1 MERKSARSW
10 LIFAPRHR
18 VRRAAAALLALVLF
32 VGATRVLVGQQDDPS
47 EIFLKAYL
55 SAQQGEKLE
64 HENRFKTALAKY
76 RFAGS
81 LIAELRRSH
90 ADWQPA
96 IVEYRGQKIGEGI
109 LRIQERMTKQN
120 ALNAS
125 ANPLPEVAPSLPEGD
140 DWSEPGPEVVA
151 PQSDQSATQA
161 SRDVASNEATKKLRG
176 KADQLQTALDKA
188 HSDLESARK
197 EKEAVNTRLQET
209 NSKLEKAQDD
219 IDKARKS
226 ERQARDQLVQ
236 IQESLRAAQESQE
249 NSAREEQQLRS
260 EIAHLKDAV
269 AAADEARVAV
279 EKQRDDKEAKLAAAS
294 EHITAL
300 EHQRDGALAQF
311 RLVQAPEQGVQLL
324 LAEKDDLQ
332 QKLANAEEKLRNLGE
347 SDPVNTKAF
356 AEMNEQIAQLHEQL
370 SESQKRNDY
379 LTARAAEL
387 AVQLD
392 DAGTELQVAKLAG
405 ANSEESAQLTREN
418 ELLRNIV
425 VRERQEEARRDETR
439 KLVVAELDK
448 LKIRSETL
456 NKQIEFL
463 AQPVT
468 KLNSEELALLR
479 QPVVSVS
486 DQRAGLFKA
495 SFVFEKKSASNSMGT
510 AKASANARSGGDS
523 DARMSRPDP
532 SQTDLPPKVR
542 GLVRA
547 AGKNFQQ
554 GNYRAAGK
562 QYQQILAEDPNNL
575 EVLSNLGVVYV
586 RSGDLRSAEST
597 LEKAV
602 AIAPDNDFL
611 LTTLGV
617 VQYRQSKFDEAIV
630 QLTKAI
636 AINPKSATAHN
647 YLGIA
652 ASQKGRQQEAEK
664 EILQALANNPDD
676 ADAHFNLAVILITTQ
691 PGSKELA
698 REHYARA
705 TALGIEPNPS
715 LEKLLQ

>member
-1 MERKSARSW
+1 M
-10 LIFAPRHR
+10 
-18 VRRAAAALLALVLF
+18 RRDAAALLALVLF

-64 HENRFKTALAKY
+64 HEDRFKTALAKY

-81 LIAELRRSH
+81 LIAQLRRSH

-96 IVEYRGQKIGEGI
+96 IVEYRGRKISEGI
-109 LRIQERMTKQN
+109 LRIQERITRQN
-120 ALNAS
+120 QLNAS
-125 ANPLPEVAPSLPEGD
+125 ANPLPEIAPAPPESEG
-140 DWSEPGPEVVA
+140 WSEPGPEVVA
-151 PQSDQSATQA
+151 VQPDEASSEA
-161 SRDVASNEATKKLRG
+161 SRDAASKEATKKLRG
-176 KADQLQTALDKA
+176 KVDQLQAAL
-188 HSDLESARK
+188 
-197 EKEAVNTRLQET
+197 
-209 NSKLEKAQDD
+209 
-219 IDKARKS
+219 DKARKS
-226 ERQARDQLVQ
+226 EGQARDELVKT
-236 IQESLRAAQESQE
+236 QESLRAAQASQE
-249 NSAREEQQLRS
+249 NSARKEQQLRS

-269 AAADEARVAV
+269 AAADEARVAA
-279 EKQRDDKEAKLAAAS
+279 EKQRDDTQAKFAEAN
-294 EHITAL
+294 EQITA
-300 EHQRDGALAQF
+300 QRDEALAQL
-311 RLVQAPEQGVQLL
+311 RVVQGSEQGVQLL

-332 QKLANAEEKLRNLGE
+332 QKVANAEGKVRALGD
-347 SDPVNTKAF
+347 SDPVNAKIF
-356 AEMNEQIAQLHEQL
+356 AEMNEQVAQLQEQL

-392 DAGTELQVAKLAG
+392 EAGTELQVAKLAG
-405 ANSEESAQLTREN
+405 ANSEESAQLAREN

-439 KLVVAELDK
+439 KLVVAELGR

-456 NKQIEFL
+456 NKQIELL

-495 SFVFEKKSASNSMGT
+495 SFVFEKKSAVNSIGAAT
-510 AKASANARSGGDS
+510 ANANARSGSES
-523 DARMSRPDP
+523 DAGTNRAAPAK
-532 SQTDLPPKVR
+532 TDVPPKMQR
-542 GLVRA
+542 LVRA
-547 AGKNFQQ
+547 ARKNLQQ
-554 GNYRAAGK
+554 GNYRAAEK

-575 EVLSNLGVVYV
+575 DALSNLGVVYV

-698 REHYARA
+698 KEHYARA
-705 TALGIEPNPS
+705 TALGIEPSPS

>member
-1 MERKSARSW
+1 M
-10 LIFAPRHR
+10 
-18 VRRAAAALLALVLF
+18 RRDAAALLALVLF

-64 HENRFKTALAKY
+64 HEDRFKTALAKY

-81 LIAELRRSH
+81 LIAQLRRSH

-96 IVEYRGQKIGEGI
+96 IVEYRGRKISEGI
-109 LRIQERMTKQN
+109 LRIQERITRQN
-120 ALNAS
+120 QLNAS
-125 ANPLPEVAPSLPEGD
+125 ANPLPEIAPAPPESEG
-140 DWSEPGPEVVA
+140 WSEPGPEVVA
-151 PQSDQSATQA
+151 VQPDEASSEA
-161 SRDVASNEATKKLRG
+161 SRDAASKEATKKLRG
-176 KADQLQTALDKA
+176 KVDQLQAAL
-188 HSDLESARK
+188 
-197 EKEAVNTRLQET
+197 
-209 NSKLEKAQDD
+209 
-219 IDKARKS
+219 DKARKS
-226 ERQARDQLVQ
+226 EGQARDELVKT
-236 IQESLRAAQESQE
+236 QESLRAAQASQE
-249 NSAREEQQLRS
+249 NSARKEQQLRS

-269 AAADEARVAV
+269 AAADEARVAA
-279 EKQRDDKEAKLAAAS
+279 EKQRDDTQAKFAEAN
-294 EHITAL
+294 EQITAL
-300 EHQRDGALAQF
+300 EHQRDEALAQL
-311 RLVQAPEQGVQLL
+311 RVVQGSEQGVQLL

-332 QKLANAEEKLRNLGE
+332 QKVANAEGKVRALGD
-347 SDPVNTKAF
+347 SDPVNAKIF
-356 AEMNEQIAQLHEQL
+356 AEMNEQVAQLQEQL

-392 DAGTELQVAKLAG
+392 EAGTELQVAKLAG
-405 ANSEESAQLTREN
+405 ANSEESAQLAREN

-439 KLVVAELDK
+439 KLVVAELGR

-456 NKQIEFL
+456 NKQIELL

-495 SFVFEKKSASNSMGT
+495 SFVFEKKSAVNSIGAAT
-510 AKASANARSGGDS
+510 ANANATSGSES
-523 DARMSRPDP
+523 DAGTNRAAP
-532 SQTDLPPKVR
+532 SKTDVPPKIQ
-542 GLVRA
+542 GLARA
-547 AGKNFQQ
+547 ARKNFQQ

-575 EVLSNLGVVYV
+575 DALSNLGVVYV

-698 REHYARA
+698 KEHYARA
-705 TALGIEPNPS
+705 TALGIEPSPS

>member
-1 MERKSARSW
+1 
-10 LIFAPRHR
+10 
-18 VRRAAAALLALVLF
+18 VRRDAAALLALVLF

-64 HENRFKTALAKY
+64 HEDRFKTALAKY

-81 LIAELRRSH
+81 LIAQLRRSH

-96 IVEYRGQKIGEGI
+96 IVEYRGRKISEGI
-109 LRIQERMTKQN
+109 LRIQERITRQN
-120 ALNAS
+120 QLNAS
-125 ANPLPEVAPSLPEGD
+125 ANPLPEIAPAPPESEG
-140 DWSEPGPEVVA
+140 WSEPGPEVVA
-151 PQSDQSATQA
+151 VQPDEASSEA
-161 SRDVASNEATKKLRG
+161 SRDAASKEATKKLRG
-176 KADQLQTALDKA
+176 KVDQLQAAL
-188 HSDLESARK
+188 
-197 EKEAVNTRLQET
+197 
-209 NSKLEKAQDD
+209 
-219 IDKARKS
+219 DKARKS
-226 ERQARDQLVQ
+226 EGQARDELVKT
-236 IQESLRAAQESQE
+236 QESLRAAQASQE
-249 NSAREEQQLRS
+249 NSARKEQQLRS

-269 AAADEARVAV
+269 AAADEARVAA
-279 EKQRDDKEAKLAAAS
+279 EKQRDDTQAKFAEAN
-294 EHITAL
+294 EQITAL
-300 EHQRDGALAQF
+300 EHQRDEALAQL
-311 RLVQAPEQGVQLL
+311 RVVQGSEQGVQLL

-332 QKLANAEEKLRNLGE
+332 QKVANAEGKVRALGD
-347 SDPVNTKAF
+347 SDPVNAKIF
-356 AEMNEQIAQLHEQL
+356 AEMNEQVAQLQEQL

-392 DAGTELQVAKLAG
+392 EAGTELQVAKLAG
-405 ANSEESAQLTREN
+405 ANSEESTQLAREN

-439 KLVVAELDK
+439 KLVVAELGR

-456 NKQIEFL
+456 NKQIELL

-495 SFVFEKKSASNSMGT
+495 SFVFEKKSAVNSIGAAT
-510 AKASANARSGGDS
+510 ANANATSGSES
-523 DARMSRPDP
+523 DAGTNRAAP
-532 SQTDLPPKVR
+532 SKTDVPPKIQ
-542 GLVRA
+542 GLARA

-575 EVLSNLGVVYV
+575 DALSNLGVVYV

-698 REHYARA
+698 KEHYARA
-705 TALGIEPNPS
+705 TALGIEPSPS

>member
-1 MERKSARSW
+1 
-10 LIFAPRHR
+10 
-18 VRRAAAALLALVLF
+18 
-32 VGATRVLVGQQDDPS
+32 
-47 EIFLKAYL
+47 
-55 SAQQGEKLE
+55 
-64 HENRFKTALAKY
+64 
-76 RFAGS
+76 
-81 LIAELRRSH
+81 LR
-90 ADWQPA
+90 
-96 IVEYRGQKIGEGI
+96 
-109 LRIQERMTKQN
+109 
-120 ALNAS
+120 
-125 ANPLPEVAPSLPEGD
+125 
-140 DWSEPGPEVVA
+140 
-151 PQSDQSATQA
+151 
-161 SRDVASNEATKKLRG
+161 
-176 KADQLQTALDKA
+176 
-188 HSDLESARK
+188 
-197 EKEAVNTRLQET
+197 
-209 NSKLEKAQDD
+209 
-219 IDKARKS
+219 
-226 ERQARDQLVQ
+226 
-236 IQESLRAAQESQE
+236 
-249 NSAREEQQLRS
+249 
-260 EIAHLKDAV
+260 
-269 AAADEARVAV
+269 
-279 EKQRDDKEAKLAAAS
+279 
-294 EHITAL
+294 
-300 EHQRDGALAQF
+300 
-311 RLVQAPEQGVQLL
+311 
-324 LAEKDDLQ
+324 
-332 QKLANAEEKLRNLGE
+332 QKLANAEEKVRNLGK
-347 SDPVNTKAF
+347 SDPVNAKMF
-356 AEMNEQIAQLHEQL
+356 AEMNKQISQLQQQL

-405 ANSEESAQLTREN
+405 ANSEESAQLVREN

-439 KLVVAELDK
+439 KLVVAELDT

-495 SFVFEKKSASNSMGT
+495 SFVFEKKSAGNST
-510 AKASANARSGGDS
+510 SAVQTDARSDGES
-523 DARMSRPDP
+523 DATLNRSDP
-532 SQTDLPPKVR
+532 SKTDLPPKVQ

-554 GNYRAAGK
+554 GNYKAAGK

-575 EVLSNLGVVYV
+575 DALSNLGVVYV
-586 RSGDLRSAEST
+586 RGGNLRSAEST

-611 LTTLGV
+611 LTTLGI

-636 AINPKSATAHN
+636 TINPKSATAHN

-652 ASQKGRQQEAEK
+652 ASQKGRQKEAEK
-664 EILQALANNPDD
+664 EILQAIANNPDD

-705 TALGIEPNPS
+705 TALGIEPSPS

>member
-10 LIFAPRHR
+10 LIFVPRHR
-18 VRRAAAALLALVLF
+18 VRCAAAALLALVLF

-96 IVEYRGQKIGEGI
+96 IVEYRGQKISEGI

-120 ALNAS
+120 ALSAS
-125 ANPLPEVAPSLPEGD
+125 ANPLPEVAPSLPSNE

-151 PQSDQSATQA
+151 PQSDKTVAQA
-161 SRDVASNEATKKLRG
+161 PPDAASKEVTKKLRD

-188 HSDLESARK
+188 HSDLENARK
-197 EKEAVNTRLQET
+197 EKEALDTRLQGT

-219 IDKARKS
+219 LDKARKS
-226 ERQARDQLVQ
+226 EGQARDELVKA
-236 IQESLRAAQESQE
+236 QESLRAAQASQE

-269 AAADEARVAV
+269 AAADDARVAA
-279 EKQRDDKEAKLAAAS
+279 EKQRDDTQAKLAAAS
-294 EHITAL
+294 GQITAL
-300 EHQRDGALAQF
+300 EYQRDEALAQL
-311 RLVQAPEQGVQLL
+311 RVVQGSEQGVQLL
-324 LAEKDDLQ
+324 LAEKDGLQ
-332 QKLANAEEKLRNLGE
+332 QKLANAEEKVRDLGE
-347 SDPVNTKAF
+347 SDPVNAKIF
-356 AEMNEQIAQLHEQL
+356 AEMNEQVAQLQEQL

-392 DAGTELQVAKLAG
+392 EAGTELQVAKLAG

-439 KLVVAELDK
+439 KLVVAELDR

-479 QPVVSVS
+479 QPVISVS

-495 SFVFEKKSASNSMGT
+495 SFVFEKKSAVNSIGGAT
-510 AKASANARSGGDS
+510 ADANARSGGES
-523 DARMSRPDP
+523 DARTNRAAPAK
-532 SQTDLPPKVR
+532 TDVPPKIR

-554 GNYRAAGK
+554 GNYMVAGR

-575 EVLSNLGVVYV
+575 DALSNLGVVYV
-586 RSGDLRSAEST
+586 RSGNLRSAEST

-611 LTTLGV
+611 LTTLGI

-652 ASQKGRQQEAEK
+652 ASQKGRQKEAEK

-698 REHYARA
+698 KEHYARA
-705 TALGIEPNPS
+705 TALGIEPSPS

>member
-1 MERKSARSW
+1 
-10 LIFAPRHR
+10 
-18 VRRAAAALLALVLF
+18 
-32 VGATRVLVGQQDDPS
+32 
-47 EIFLKAYL
+47 
-55 SAQQGEKLE
+55 
-64 HENRFKTALAKY
+64 
-76 RFAGS
+76 
-81 LIAELRRSH
+81 
-90 ADWQPA
+90 
-96 IVEYRGQKIGEGI
+96 
-109 LRIQERMTKQN
+109 
-120 ALNAS
+120 
-125 ANPLPEVAPSLPEGD
+125 
-140 DWSEPGPEVVA
+140 VA
-151 PQSDQSATQA
+151 PQSDGIVTQA
-161 SRDVASNEATKKLRG
+161 SHDAAINEATKKLRS
-176 KADQLQTALDKA
+176 KSEQLQTALDKA

-197 EKEAVNTRLQET
+197 DKEAVNTRLDET

-219 IDKARKS
+219 LEKARKS
-226 ERQARDQLVQ
+226 EGQSREQLAQ
-236 IQESLRAAQESQE
+236 IQQSLKAAQASQE
-249 NSAREEQQLRS
+249 NNAREEPQLRS

-269 AAADEARVAV
+269 AAADQARVGA
-279 EKQRDDKEAKLAAAS
+279 EKQRDDTQAKLAAAS
-294 EHITAL
+294 EQIAAL
-300 EHQRDGALAQF
+300 EHQRDEASAQLS
-311 RLVQAPEQGVQLL
+311 LVQGSEQGVRLL

-332 QKLANAEEKLRNLGE
+332 QKLANAEEKVRKLGE
-347 SDPVNTKAF
+347 SEPVNAKAF
-356 AEMNEQIAQLHEQL
+356 AEMNERIGHLQEQL
-370 SESQKRNDY
+370 SESEKRNDY
-379 LTARAAEL
+379 LTARSAEL

-392 DAGTELQVAKLAG
+392 EAGTELQVAKVAS
-405 ANSEESAQLTREN
+405 ANSEESAQLAKEN

-425 VRERQEEARRDETR
+425 VRERQEEARRNETR
-439 KLVVAELDK
+439 KLVVAELDR
-448 LKIRSETL
+448 LQIRSDTL

-468 KLNSEELALLR
+468 KLNGEELALLR
-479 QPVVSVS
+479 QPVVSAS

-495 SFVFEKKSASNSMGT
+495 SFVFEKKSAANSDGA
-510 AKASANARSGGDS
+510 AKADARSGGAS
-523 DARMSRPDP
+523 DAKINKSDP
-532 SQTDLPPKVR
+532 SKTDLSPKVR

-554 GNYRAAGK
+554 GNYKAADK

-575 EVLSNLGVVYV
+575 EALSNLGVVYV
-586 RSGDLRSAEST
+586 RSGNLQSAESM

-602 AIAPDNDFL
+602 SIAPDNDFL
-611 LTTLGV
+611 LTTLGI

-652 ASQKGRQQEAEK
+652 ASQKGRQKEAEK

-705 TALGIEPNPS
+705 TALGIEPSPS

>member
-1 MERKSARSW
+1 MM
-10 LIFAPRHR
+10 PRHR
-18 VRRAAAALLALVLF
+18 TRRAFAALLALFFFLGV
-32 VGATRVLVGQQDDPS
+32 THVLVGQQDDPS

-64 HENRFKTALAKY
+64 HENRFNTALAKY

-81 LIAELRRSH
+81 LIAQLRRSH
-90 ADWQPA
+90 PGWQPA
-96 IVEYRGQKIGEGI
+96 IVEYRGRKISEGI
-109 LRIQERMTKQN
+109 LRTQARMTKQN
-120 ALNAS
+120 ALGAS
-125 ANPLPEVAPSLPEGD
+125 ANPLPEIAPSLPESE

-151 PQSDQSATQA
+151 PQSDGTVTEA
-161 SRDVASNEATKKLRG
+161 SRDAAIRDATKKLRG
-176 KADQLQTALDKA
+176 EVDQLQTALEKA
-188 HSDLESARK
+188 RSDFENARK
-197 EKEAVNTRLQET
+197 EKEAVDTRLTEA
-209 NSKLEKAQDD
+209 NSKLGKAQDD
-219 IDKARKS
+219 LDTARKS
-226 ERQARDQLVQ
+226 EGQAREQLAQV
-236 IQESLRAAQESQE
+236 QESLRAAQASQE
-249 NSAREEQQLRS
+249 KSAQEEEQLRS
-260 EIAHLKDAV
+260 EIVHLKDAV
-269 AAADEARVAV
+269 AAADDARMAA
-279 EKQRDDKEAKLAAAS
+279 EKQRDDTQAKFAAVNNQIA
-294 EHITAL
+294 AL
-300 EHQRDGALAQF
+300 EHQRDEALAQF
-311 RLVQAPEQGVQLL
+311 RLGQGSEEGFQLL
-324 LAEKDDLQ
+324 LAERDDLQ
-332 QKLANAEEKLRNLGE
+332 QKLTAAEQKVRALHER
-347 SDPVNTKAF
+347 DPVNAKTF
-356 AEMNEQIAQLHEQL
+356 AEMNEQIAQLQEQL

-379 LTARAAEL
+379 LAARSAEL

-405 ANSEESAQLTREN
+405 ANSEESAQLAREN
-418 ELLRNIV
+418 QLLRNIV

-439 KLVVAELDK
+439 KRVVAQLDK
-448 LKIRSETL
+448 LQIRSETL
-456 NKQIEFL
+456 NQQIEYL

-468 KLNSEELALLR
+468 KLSSEELALLR

-495 SFVFEKKSASNSMGT
+495 SFVFEKKSAANSDGT
-510 AKASANARSGGDS
+510 AKADANTRSGGES
-523 DARMSRPDP
+523 DARINRPDP
-532 SQTDLPPKVR
+532 SKTNLSPKVR

-554 GNYRAAGK
+554 GNYKGAEK

-575 EVLSNLGVVYV
+575 DALSNLGLVYV
-586 RSGDLRSAEST
+586 RSGNLRSAELT

-698 REHYARA
+698 KEHYARA
-705 TALGIEPNPS
+705 TALGIEPSPS

>member
-1 MERKSARSW
+1 M
-10 LIFAPRHR
+10 
-18 VRRAAAALLALVLF
+18 
-32 VGATRVLVGQQDDPS
+32 Q
-47 EIFLKAYL
+47 
-55 SAQQGEKLE
+55 
-64 HENRFKTALAKY
+64 
-76 RFAGS
+76 
-81 LIAELRRSH
+81 
-90 ADWQPA
+90 
-96 IVEYRGQKIGEGI
+96 
-109 LRIQERMTKQN
+109 
-120 ALNAS
+120 
-125 ANPLPEVAPSLPEGD
+125 
-140 DWSEPGPEVVA
+140 
-151 PQSDQSATQA
+151 
-161 SRDVASNEATKKLRG
+161 
-176 KADQLQTALDKA
+176 
-188 HSDLESARK
+188 
-197 EKEAVNTRLQET
+197 
-209 NSKLEKAQDD
+209 
-219 IDKARKS
+219 
-226 ERQARDQLVQ
+226 
-236 IQESLRAAQESQE
+236 
-249 NSAREEQQLRS
+249 
-260 EIAHLKDAV
+260 
-269 AAADEARVAV
+269 
-279 EKQRDDKEAKLAAAS
+279 
-294 EHITAL
+294 ITAL
-300 EHQRDGALAQF
+300 EGQRDEALAKF
-311 RLVQAPEQGVQLL
+311 RLVERPEQGVQLL
-324 LAEKDDLQ
+324 LAEKEDLQ
-332 QKLANAEEKLRNLGE
+332 QKLANAEENVRKLGE
-347 SDPVNTKAF
+347 NDPANTKAF
-356 AEMNEQIAQLHEQL
+356 AEMNEQIGQLQERL
-370 SESQKRNDY
+370 SESEKRNDY

-392 DAGTELQVAKLAG
+392 EAGTELQVAKLAG

-418 ELLRNIV
+418 QLLRNIV

-495 SFVFEKKSASNSMGT
+495 SFVFEKKSAVNST
-510 AKASANARSGGDS
+510 SAAKADANARSGDES
-523 DARMSRPDP
+523 DAGTDRPDP
-532 SQTDLPPKVR
+532 SKTDLPPRVR

-554 GNYRAAGK
+554 GNYKVAGK
-562 QYQQILAEDPNNL
+562 QYQQILGEDPNNL
-575 EVLSNLGVVYV
+575 EALSNLGVVYV
-586 RSGDLRSAEST
+586 RSGDLRAAEST

-611 LTTLGV
+611 LTTLGI

-652 ASQKGRQQEAEK
+652 ASQKGRQKEAEK

-705 TALGIEPNPS
+705 TALGIEPSPS

>member
-1 MERKSARSW
+1 VEQKSPQSRLVMA
-10 LIFAPRHR
+10 LRHR
-18 VRRAAAALLALVLF
+18 MRRGGAALLALFFFLK
-32 VGATRVLVGQQDDPS
+32 ATSVVSGQQDDPS

-64 HENRFKTALAKY
+64 HENQFKTALAKF

-81 LIAELRRSH
+81 LIVQLRRSH
-90 ADWQPA
+90 PDWEPA
-96 IVEYRGQKIGEGI
+96 IVEYRGRKIGEGI

-120 ALNAS
+120 ALSAS
-125 ANPLPEVAPSLPEGD
+125 ANPLPEVAPSLPESE

-151 PQSDQSATQA
+151 PQSDGIVIQA
-161 SRDVASNEATKKLRG
+161 SRDAAIKEATKKLRS
-176 KADQLQTALDKA
+176 KADLLQTALDKA
-188 HSDLESARK
+188 RGDLESAQK
-197 EKEAVNTRLQET
+197 EKEAVNSRLQET

-219 IDKARKS
+219 LNKARKS
-226 ERQARDQLVQ
+226 EREARDQLVQ
-236 IQESLRAAQESQE
+236 VQESVKGAQASQE
-249 NSAREEQQLRS
+249 NSAREKQELLS

-269 AAADEARVAV
+269 TVADQARVTA
-279 EKQRDDKEAKLAAAS
+279 EKQRDDTQAKFAAAN
-294 EHITAL
+294 EQIAAL
-300 EHQRDGALAQF
+300 EHQGDEAFAQLSLAQGSD
-311 RLVQAPEQGVQLL
+311 QGVQLL

-332 QKLANAEEKLRNLGE
+332 QKLANAEEKVRKFGE
-347 SDPVNTKAF
+347 SYPMNAKAF
-356 AEMNEQIAQLHEQL
+356 AEMNERIGQLQEQL

-392 DAGTELQVAKLAG
+392 EPGTELQVAKVAG
-405 ANSEESAQLTREN
+405 ANSEETAQLTREN

-448 LKIRSETL
+448 LKIRSATL

-468 KLNSEELALLR
+468 KLNGEELALLR

-495 SFVFEKKSASNSMGT
+495 SFVFEKKSAPNSDGT
-510 AKASANARSGGDS
+510 AKADARSGGES
-523 DARMSRPDP
+523 DARINKLDS
-532 SQTDLPPKVR
+532 SKTDLPWKMR
-542 GLVRA
+542 GLVRV

-554 GNYRAAGK
+554 GNYKAAEK

-575 EVLSNLGVVYV
+575 DAVSNLGVVYV
-586 RSGDLRSAEST
+586 RNGNLRSAEST

-602 AIAPDNDFL
+602 AITPDNDFL
-611 LTTLGV
+611 LTTLGI

-652 ASQKGRQQEAEK
+652 ASQKVRQQEAEK

-698 REHYARA
+698 REHYAGA
-705 TALGIEPNPS
+705 TALGIEPSPS